1 MSKSSKVWEYY
12 AQNDPYWSVLTFEEY
27 KRNNLNDEQLSKFF
41 QSGENHIHKVFHI
54 IEEFHQDNFKP
65 KLSLDYGCGV
75 GRNLIP
81 LSRRSNEVIGVDI
94 STTMLKEAKVNS
106 NNLEANNVRFMQV
119 SEFLDN
125 KSISYDF
132 LHSFIVIQHIEK
144 NEGLKIFRK
153 LNEKLSTGGF
163 AAIHITF
170 FENKSENLNLL
181 HLFYHNLK
189 MIKIGVSS
197 FFSGHSFSN
206 KPRMLMTPYPLNEI
220 FRILIEYGAT
230 CIRSYPIVHGPHM
243 GLFLFY
249 KKEKGSSN
257 EDPFFSF

>member
-41 QSGENHIHKVFHI
+41 QSGENHINKVFHI

-65 KLSLDYGCGV
+65 RLSLDYGCGV

-81 LSRRSNEVIGVDI
+81 LSRLSNEVIGVDI
-94 STTMLKEAKVNS
+94 STTMLKEAEVNS
-106 NNLEANNVRFMQV
+106 NNLEAKNVRLMQA
-119 SEFLDN
+119 SEFLDD

-132 LHSFIVIQHIEK
+132 LHSFIVLQHIEK

-153 LNEKLSTGGF
+153 LNEKLCIGGI
-163 AAIHITF
+163 AAVHITF
-170 FENKSENLNLL
+170 YEKELDDLSYFQLLL
-181 HLFYHNLK
+181 HFLK
-189 MIKIGVSS
+189 LLKINISS
-197 FFSGHSFSN
+197 FWYGHSMRK
-206 KPRMLMTPYPLNEI
+206 KPKMLMTPYPLNEI
-220 FRILIEYGAT
+220 FRILIKYGAT

-249 KKEKGSSN
+249 KKEKVSSN

>member
-27 KRNNLNDEQLSKFF
+27 RRNNLNDEQLSKFF

-65 KLSLDYGCGV
+65 RLSLDYGCGV

-132 LHSFIVIQHIEK
+132 LHSFIVLQHIEK

-170 FENKSENLNLL
+170 FENKSENLNFL
-181 HLFYHNLK
+181 HLFYHYLK

-197 FFSGHSFSN
+197 FSVVIHFVIN
-206 KPRMLMTPYPLNEI
+206 RECL
-220 FRILIEYGAT
+220 
-230 CIRSYPIVHGPHM
+230 
-243 GLFLFY
+243 
-249 KKEKGSSN
+249 
-257 EDPFFSF
+257 